1 MVVQNRLWRKLSDV
15 FNSQEM
21 AFQEARASE
30 CEEIIVNRAN
40 YPCSSDSLVKA
51 KLKAQKEWFG
61 AIAALEKLLLSSINP
76 ARDEHQ
82 SLQGLI
88 LSAPAPILSDFDLI
102 YHFQTGIF
110 SPQAPETPALMPCG
124 YSKKQQSQQADIT
137 DAIAQLPL
145 LPNDPIATEQ
155 FCLVLTP
162 YFGLVMVL
170 GEDSTQLPTF
180 HFSFDP
186 NTILQAWSLL
196 RSRLLVAKHH
206 QLQQLDL
213 TVEQFSP
220 PVPDYRL
227 VTEFSRLL
235 LKHLPELP
243 NLETHKTRSIETV
256 EDKKKNFFSFAPRQP
271 KQSSH
276 AFEEASAATDSP
288 DVELLQALTHE
299 IRTPLTTIRTM
310 TRSLLKRTKD
320 LTPEMVKRL
329 ETIDRECTEQ
339 INRMELIFK
348 AAEFKATPVR
358 QKQVKLVPISIEQV
372 FQQSIPLWQK
382 QAKRRNVELE
392 VVLPQKIPQV
402 VSDPAML
409 EQVLTGLMEKFIR
422 SLTTGGQ
429 IRVQVTTAGNQLK
442 LQFYTQS
449 VSGENALRSLG
460 QLLMFQ
466 PETGSLSL
474 NMDVTK
480 NLFNA
485 LGGKLIVRQR
495 THQEEVL
502 TIFLPLGNERSK
514 NRI

>member
-1 MVVQNRLWRKLSDV
+1 MVVQNGLWRKLSDV
-15 FNSQEM
+15 FNSQET
-21 AFQEARASE
+21 AVLEARASE
-30 CEEIIVNRAN
+30 CEEISVNYTN
-40 YPCSSDSLVKA
+40 YPYSSDSLVKA

-61 AIAALEKLLLSSINP
+61 AIAATEKLLLSSINP
-76 ARDEHQ
+76 ARDEKQ

-110 SPQAPETPALMPCG
+110 SPQALETPALMPCG
-124 YSKKQQSQQADIT
+124 YSERRQSKQADIT
-137 DAIAQLPL
+137 DAIAQYPL

-162 YFGLVMVL
+162 HFGLVMVL
-170 GEDSTQLPTF
+170 GEDSTRLPTF

-186 NTILQAWSLL
+186 DKILQVWSLL
-196 RSRLLVAKHH
+196 RSRLFVAKHH
-206 QLQQLDL
+206 QLQQLDFA
-213 TVEQFSP
+213 VEQFSP
-220 PVPDYRL
+220 PIPDYRL

-243 NLETHKTRSIETV
+243 NLETNKIRSIETV
-256 EDKKKNFFSFAPRQP
+256 DDKKKNFFSFIPRQP
-271 KQSSH
+271 KKSSGSLD
-276 AFEEASAATDSP
+276 EASAATDSP

-358 QKQVKLVPISIEQV
+358 QKQVQLVPISIEQV

-382 QAKRRNVELE
+382 QAKRRNVELD
-392 VVLPQKIPQV
+392 VVLPKKLPQV

-409 EQVLTGLMEKFIR
+409 DQVLTGLMEKFIR

-429 IRVQVTTAGNQLK
+429 IRVRVTTAGNQLK

-449 VSGENALRSLG
+449 VCGENALRSLG

-495 THQEEVL
+495 AHQEEVL

>member
-1 MVVQNRLWRKLSDV
+1 MVVQHRLWRKLSDV
-15 FNSQEM
+15 FNSQET
-21 AFQEARASE
+21 AVLEARAAG
-30 CEEIIVNRAN
+30 CEEITVDTG
-40 YPCSSDSLVKA
+40 YSYSGDSHINA

-76 ARDEHQ
+76 AREEKQ

-110 SPQAPETPALMPCG
+110 SPQALETPALMPCG
-124 YSKKQQSQQADIT
+124 YSEKRQSKQTDII

-162 YFGLVMVL
+162 HFGLVMVL
-170 GEDSTQLPTF
+170 GEDSIQLPTF

-186 NTILQAWSLL
+186 NTILKVWSLL
-196 RSRLLVAKHH
+196 RSRLLIAKYH

-213 TVEQFSP
+213 AVEQFSP
-220 PVPDYRL
+220 PAPDYRL

-243 NLETHKTRSIETV
+243 NLEANKIRSVEV

-271 KQSSH
+271 KQPSRPLDET
-276 AFEEASAATDSP
+276 AVTDSP

-310 TRSLLKRTKD
+310 TRSLLKRSKD
-320 LTPEMVKRL
+320 LTSEMVKRL

-358 QKQVKLVPISIEQV
+358 QKQVQLVPISIEQV
-372 FQQSIPLWQK
+372 FQQGIPLWQK
-382 QAKRRNVELE
+382 QAKRRNVELD
-392 VVLPQKIPQV
+392 VVLPKKLPQV

-409 EQVLTGLMEKFIR
+409 EQVLTGLIEKFIR

-429 IRVQVTTAGNQLK
+429 IRVEVTTAGSQLK

-502 TIFLPLGNERSK
+502 TIFLPLGNERAK
-514 NRI
+514 NRV